1 MLYGYCT
8 KPADKS
14 GEFSKPQRQFLASLF
29 VTLFVVCGKAN
40 FTNLSRYGEYS
51 DRTYRRQYQKSFDF
65 IPFHAQT
72 IAAAIEPSREQIAAI
87 DCSFISKS
95 GKQTWGV
102 DNFYNGSIS
111 KSQKGLEISVIA
123 VVDMLAHQGYTLS
136 VKQTAKTEREARHQG
151 GRQST
156 PLAQPTANKKRK
168 SKSKS
173 KSKSKPKAE
182 PVISERVKGYL
193 EQLKTTRSHLP
204 AAVKYLAADSFYSKK
219 SVVDGVVNLDLH
231 LVSKLRIDKEGVWG
245 KLPPAH
251 FRADLRYCYTG
262 DRKPKG
268 APRKYDGKV
277 DLSDLS
283 RLEFGGE
290 LANGTK
296 IYSQVVWHV
305 SLKRKIRIV
314 YLVDQRNA
322 DKQRVAL
329 LFSTDTTLDS
339 LRLYEYYKSRFQIE
353 FIFRDAKQFTGLCD
367 CQSRQQ
373 QSLDFHFNV
382 SLAAL
387 NIAKLEQQPTP
398 SETGEETIPQSFSMA
413 TYKRLALNG
422 HLLERFISMLGLDPT
437 LIKSH
442 PNYDLLLQY
451 GSLAL

>member
-1 MLYGYCT
+1 LWDA
-8 KPADKS
+8 P
-14 GEFSKPQRQFLASLF
+14 R
-29 VTLFVVCGKAN
+29 AN

-51 DRTYRRQYQKSFDF
+51 ERTYRRQYQKSFDF
-65 IPFHAQT
+65 ISFHAQT

-111 KSQKGLEISVIA
+111 KSQKGLEISVIS
-123 VVDMLAHQGYTLS
+123 VVDVSAHQGYTLS
-136 VKQTAKTEREARHQG
+136 VKQTATTD
-151 GRQST
+151 RQST
-156 PLAQPTANKKRK
+156 SDAQPTAKKKRK

-173 KSKSKPKAE
+173 KSKAKAKMKTE

-193 EQLKTTRSHLP
+193 EQLKTARAHLP
-204 AAVKYLAADSFYSKK
+204 TVVKYLTADSFYSKK
-219 SVVDGVVNLDLH
+219 SVVDGVVAIDLH

-251 FRADLRYCYTG
+251 FRADLRYCYIG
-262 DRKPKG
+262 AQKPKG

-283 RLEFGGE
+283 RLELSDE
-290 LANGTK
+290 LADGTK
-296 IYSQVVWHV
+296 MYSQVVWHV

-314 YLVDQRNA
+314 YLVDQRNP

-329 LFSTDTTLDS
+329 LFSTDTTIAP

-373 QSLDFHFNV
+373 QSLDFHFNA

-387 NIAKLEQQPTP
+387 NIAKLEQQNL
-398 SETGEETIPQSFSMA
+398 SWILVTICNRNLFQWQLTSGWHSM
-413 TYKRLALNG
+413 YIYL
-422 HLLERFISMLGLDPT
+422 SGLFPC
-437 LIKSH
+437 
-442 PNYDLLLQY
+442 
-451 GSLAL
+451 

>member
-1 MLYGYCT
+1 
-8 KPADKS
+8 
-14 GEFSKPQRQFLASLF
+14 

-51 DRTYRRQYQKSFDF
+51 ERTYRRQYQKSFDF

-111 KSQKGLEISVIA
+111 KSQKGLEISVIS
-123 VVDMLAHQGYTLS
+123 VVDVLAHQGYTLS
-136 VKQTAKTEREARHQG
+136 VQQTAKTD
-151 GRQST
+151 RQ
-156 PLAQPTANKKRK
+156 PLPSAQPTAKKKRK

-173 KSKSKPKAE
+173 KAKAKTE

-193 EQLKTTRSHLP
+193 EQLKTARAHLP
-204 AAVKYLAADSFYSKK
+204 VAVRYLTADSFYSKK
-219 SVVDGVVNLDLH
+219 SVVDGVVALDLH
-231 LVSKLRIDKEGVWG
+231 LVSKLRID
-245 KLPPAH
+245 
-251 FRADLRYCYTG
+251 ADLRYCYTG
-262 DRKPKG
+262 EQKPKG

-283 RLEFGGE
+283 RLELTGE
-290 LANGTK
+290 LADGTK
-296 IYSQVVWHV
+296 MYSQVVWHI

-314 YLVDQRNA
+314 YLVDQRNP
-322 DKQRVAL
+322 DRQRVAL
-329 LFSTDTTLDS
+329 LFSTDTTLDP

-373 QSLDFHFNV
+373 QSLDFHFNA

-387 NIAKLEQQPTP
+387 NIAKLEQQKTQ
-398 SETGEETIPQSFSMA
+398 SDTGEDSQPQSFSMA

-442 PNYDLLLQY
+442 PNYDSLLQY
-451 GSLAL
+451 GSLAP

>member
-1 MLYGYCT
+1 
-8 KPADKS
+8 
-14 GEFSKPQRQFLASLF
+14 

-51 DRTYRRQYQKSFDF
+51 ERTYRRQYQKSFDF

-72 IAAAIEPSREQIAAI
+72 IAAAIEPNREQIAAI

-95 GKQTWGV
+95 GKQTWGM

-111 KSQKGLEISVIA
+111 KSQKGLEISVIS
-123 VVDMLAHQGYTLS
+123 VVDVSAHQGYTIS
-136 VKQTAKTEREARHQG
+136 VKQTATTD
-151 GRQST
+151 RQ
-156 PLAQPTANKKRK
+156 PIPAQQTAKKKRKCKRK
-168 SKSKS
+168 SKSKA
-173 KSKSKPKAE
+173 KTE
-182 PVISERVKGYL
+182 PVISERVQGYL
-193 EQLKTTRSHLP
+193 EQLKTARAHLP

-219 SVVDGVVNLDLH
+219 SVVDGVVALDLH
-231 LVSKLRIDKEGVWG
+231 LVSKLRID
-245 KLPPAH
+245 
-251 FRADLRYCYTG
+251 ADLRYCYTG
-262 DRKPKG
+262 EQKPKG

-296 IYSQVVWHV
+296 LYSQVVWHV

-314 YLVDQRNA
+314 YLLDQRTP

-329 LFSTDTTLDS
+329 LFSTDITLDP

-373 QSLDFHFNV
+373 QSLDFHFNA

-387 NIAKLEQQPTP
+387 NIAKLEQQKNQSDTD
-398 SETGEETIPQSFSMA
+398 EETMPQSFSMA
-413 TYKRLALNG
+413 TYKRLALNE
-422 HLLERFISMLGLDPT
+422 HLLERFISMLGLDQT
-437 LIKSH
+437 LIKAH
-442 PNYDLLLQY
+442 PNYDSLLQY
-451 GSLAL
+451 GSLAP

>member
-1 MLYGYCT
+1 M
-8 KPADKS
+8 
-14 GEFSKPQRQFLASLF
+14 
-29 VTLFVVCGKAN
+29 TLFVVCGKAN

-51 DRTYRRQYQKSFDF
+51 ERTYRRQYQKSVDF

-72 IAAAIEPSREQIAAI
+72 IAAAIDPSREQIAAI

-95 GKQTWGV
+95 GKQTWGL

-123 VVDMLAHQGYTLS
+123 VVDVSAHQGYTLS
-136 VKQTAKTEREARHQG
+136 VKQTATTD
-151 GRQST
+151 RQ
-156 PLAQPTANKKRK
+156 PIPDAQPTKKNKKNKKKGKGKGK
-168 SKSKS
+168 SKSKA
-173 KSKSKPKAE
+173 KTE

-193 EQLKTTRSHLP
+193 EQLKTTRSQLP

-219 SVVDGVVNLDLH
+219 SVVDGVVELDLH
-231 LVSKLRIDKEGVWG
+231 LVSKLRID
-245 KLPPAH
+245 
-251 FRADLRYCYTG
+251 ADLRYCYTG
-262 DRKPKG
+262 VQKPNG

-283 RLEFGGE
+283 RLALSGE

-314 YLVDQRNA
+314 YLVDQRNP

-329 LFSTDTTLDS
+329 LFSTDITLDP
-339 LRLYEYYKSRFQIE
+339 LHLHKYYKSRFQIE

-373 QSLDFHFNV
+373 QSLDFHFNA

-387 NIAKLEQQPTP
+387 NIAKLEQQKTQ
-398 SETGEETIPQSFSMA
+398 SDTGEDSQPQSFSMA

-422 HLLERFISMLGLDPT
+422 HLLERFISILGLDPT

-442 PNYDLLLQY
+442 PNYDRLLQY
-451 GSLAL
+451 GSLTP

>member
-8 KPADKS
+8 EPADKS

-51 DRTYRRQYQKSFDF
+51 ERTYRRQYQKSFDF

-136 VKQTAKTEREARHQG
+136 VKQTAKTD
-151 GRQST
+151 RQST
-156 PLAQPTANKKRK
+156 PLAQPTANKKR
-168 SKSKS
+168 KSKS

-231 LVSKLRIDKEGVWG
+231 LVSKLRID
-245 KLPPAH
+245 
-251 FRADLRYCYTG
+251 ADLRYCYTG

-314 YLVDQRNA
+314 YLVDQRNS

-373 QSLDFHFNV
+373 QSLDFHFNA

-387 NIAKLEQQPTP
+387 NIAKLEQQSTP
-398 SETGEETIPQSFSMA
+398 SETGEETMPQSFSMA

>member
-1 MLYGYCT
+1 M
-8 KPADKS
+8 
-14 GEFSKPQRQFLASLF
+14 
-29 VTLFVVCGKAN
+29 TLFVVCGKAN

-51 DRTYRRQYQKSFDF
+51 ERTYRRQYQKSFDF
-65 IPFHAQT
+65 VPFHAQT
-72 IAAAIEPSREQIAAI
+72 IAAAIEPNREQIAAM

-111 KSQKGLEISVIA
+111 KSQKGLEISVIS
-123 VVDMLAHQGYTLS
+123 VVDVLAHQGYTLS
-136 VKQTAKTEREARHQG
+136 VKQTATTN
-151 GRQST
+151 RQ
-156 PLAQPTANKKRK
+156 PIPDAQPTAKKKRK
-168 SKSKS
+168 SKSKA
-173 KSKSKPKAE
+173 KTE
-182 PVISERVKGYL
+182 PVISERVQGYV
-193 EQLKTTRSHLP
+193 EQLKTARAHLP
-204 AAVKYLAADSFYSKK
+204 AAVKYVTADSFYSKK
-219 SVVDGVVNLDLH
+219 SIVDEVVALDLH
-231 LVSKLRIDKEGVWG
+231 LVSKLRID
-245 KLPPAH
+245 
-251 FRADLRYCYTG
+251 ADLRYCYTG
-262 DRKPKG
+262 EQKPKG

-277 DLSDLS
+277 DLTDLS
-283 RLEFGGE
+283 RLKLIGE
-290 LANGTK
+290 LADSTK

-314 YLVDQRNA
+314 YLLDQRNP

-329 LFSTDTTLDS
+329 LFSTDTTITPI
-339 LRLYEYYKSRFQIE
+339 RLYEYYKSRFQIE

-373 QSLDFHFNV
+373 QSLDFHFNA

-387 NIAKLEQQPTP
+387 NIAKLEQQKTQPD
-398 SETGEETIPQSFSMA
+398 TGEDSQPQSFSMA

-451 GSLAL
+451 GSLTP

>member
-1 MLYGYCT
+1 
-8 KPADKS
+8 
-14 GEFSKPQRQFLASLF
+14 

-51 DRTYRRQYQKSFDF
+51 ERTYRRQYQKSFDF

-72 IAAAIEPSREQIAAI
+72 IAAAIEPNREQVAAI

-123 VVDMLAHQGYTLS
+123 VVDVSAHQAYTLS
-136 VKQTAKTEREARHQG
+136 VKQTATTN
-151 GRQST
+151 RQPIPS
-156 PLAQPTANKKRK
+156 ASPTAKKKRK
-168 SKSKS
+168 SKSKA
-173 KSKSKPKAE
+173 KAKAKAKTE

-193 EQLKTTRSHLP
+193 EQLKTARAHLP
-204 AAVKYLAADSFYSKK
+204 TAVKYLTADSFYSKK
-219 SVVDGVVNLDLH
+219 SVVDGVVEIDLH
-231 LVSKLRIDKEGVWG
+231 LISKLRID
-245 KLPPAH
+245 
-251 FRADLRYCYTG
+251 ADLRYCYTG
-262 DRKPKG
+262 EQKPKG

-277 DLSDLS
+277 DLSNLS
-283 RLEFGGE
+283 RLELSGE
-290 LANGTK
+290 LADGTK
-296 IYSQVVWHV
+296 MYSQVVWHV

-314 YLVDQRNA
+314 YLVDQRNP

-329 LFSTDTTLDS
+329 LFSTDTTITPI
-339 LRLYEYYKSRFQIE
+339 RLYKYYKSRFQIE

-373 QSLDFHFNV
+373 QSLDFHFNA

-387 NIAKLEQQPTP
+387 NIAKLEQQKTQLD
-398 SETGEETIPQSFSMA
+398 TGDDSRPQSFSMA
-413 TYKRLALNG
+413 TYKRLALNE
-422 HLLERFISMLGLDPT
+422 HLLERFISMLELNPT

-451 GSLAL
+451 GSLAP

>member
-51 DRTYRRQYQKSFDF
+51 ERSGSPATQRTYRRQYQKSLDF

-136 VKQTAKTEREARHQG
+136 VKQTAKTD
-151 GRQST
+151 RQST
-156 PLAQPTANKKRK
+156 PLAQPTANKKR
-168 SKSKS
+168 KSKS

-231 LVSKLRIDKEGVWG
+231 LVSKLRID
-245 KLPPAH
+245 
-251 FRADLRYCYTG
+251 ADLRYCYTG

-314 YLVDQRNA
+314 YLVDRVNA
-322 DKQRVAL
+322 SKLD
-329 LFSTDTTLDS
+329 LF
-339 LRLYEYYKSRFQIE
+339 
-353 FIFRDAKQFTGLCD
+353 
-367 CQSRQQ
+367 
-373 QSLDFHFNV
+373 
-382 SLAAL
+382 
-387 NIAKLEQQPTP
+387 
-398 SETGEETIPQSFSMA
+398 
-413 TYKRLALNG
+413 
-422 HLLERFISMLGLDPT
+422 
-437 LIKSH
+437 
-442 PNYDLLLQY
+442 
-451 GSLAL
+451 

>member
-1 MLYGYCT
+1 M
-8 KPADKS
+8 
-14 GEFSKPQRQFLASLF
+14 
-29 VTLFVVCGKAN
+29 VCGKAN

-51 DRTYRRQYQKSFDF
+51 ERTYRRQYQKSVDF
-65 IPFHAQT
+65 ISVHAQT

-111 KSQKGLEISVIA
+111 KSQKGLEISVIS
-123 VVDMLAHQGYTLS
+123 VVDVAAHQGYTIC
-136 VKQTAKTEREARHQG
+136 VKQTATTDR
-151 GRQST
+151 
-156 PLAQPTANKKRK
+156 PPIPAQQTAKKKRK
-168 SKSKS
+168 SKLKS
-173 KSKSKPKAE
+173 KAKTE

-193 EQLKTTRSHLP
+193 EQLKTTRAHLP
-204 AAVKYLAADSFYSKK
+204 VAVKYLAADSFYSKK
-219 SVVDGVVNLDLH
+219 SIVDGVVALDLH
-231 LVSKLRIDKEGVWG
+231 LVSKLRID
-245 KLPPAH
+245 
-251 FRADLRYCYTG
+251 ADLRYCYTG
-262 DRKPKG
+262 EQKTKG
-268 APRKYDGKV
+268 APRKYDDKV

-283 RLEFGGE
+283 RLEFGDE

-296 IYSQVVWHV
+296 LYSQVVWHV

-314 YLVDQRNA
+314 YLIDQRNP

-329 LFSTDTTLDS
+329 LFSTDTTVDPI
-339 LRLYEYYKSRFQIE
+339 RLYEYYKSRFQIE

-373 QSLDFHFNV
+373 NALDFHFNS

-387 NIAKLEQQPTP
+387 NIAKLKQQQTP
-398 SETGEETIPQSFSMA
+398 SDPGEDSQAQSFSMA

-442 PNYDLLLQY
+442 PNYESLLQY

>member
-1 MLYGYCT
+1 
-8 KPADKS
+8 
-14 GEFSKPQRQFLASLF
+14 

-51 DRTYRRQYQKSFDF
+51 ERTYRRQYQKSVDF

-111 KSQKGLEISVIA
+111 KSQKGLEISVIS
-123 VVDMLAHQGYTLS
+123 VVDVSAHQAYTLC
-136 VKQTAKTEREARHQG
+136 VKQTATTERKPIPDAK
-151 GRQST
+151 
-156 PLAQPTANKKRK
+156 PTVKKKRK
-168 SKSKS
+168 SKSKA
-173 KSKSKPKAE
+173 KAKAQTKTKTE
-182 PVISERVKGYL
+182 PMISERVKGYL
-193 EQLKTTRSHLP
+193 EQLKTAHAHLP
-204 AAVKYLAADSFYSKK
+204 TAVKYLAADSFYSKK
-219 SVVDGVVNLDLH
+219 SVVDGVVALDLH
-231 LVSKLRIDKEGVWG
+231 LVSKLRID
-245 KLPPAH
+245 
-251 FRADLRYCYTG
+251 ADLRYCYTG
-262 DRKPKG
+262 EQKPKG

-283 RLEFGGE
+283 RLVFGGE

-296 IYSQVVWHV
+296 MYSQVVWHV

-314 YLVDQRNA
+314 YLVDQRNP

-329 LFSTDTTLDS
+329 LFSTDTTLDPF
-339 LRLYEYYKSRFQIE
+339 RLHEYYKSRFQIE

-387 NIAKLEQQPTP
+387 NIAKLEQQKTQ
-398 SETGEETIPQSFSMA
+398 SDTGEDSQPQSFSMA

-422 HLLERFISMLGLDPT
+422 HLLERFISMLELDQT

-442 PNYDLLLQY
+442 PNYDSLLQY
-451 GSLAL
+451 GSLAP

>member
-1 MLYGYCT
+1 M
-8 KPADKS
+8 
-14 GEFSKPQRQFLASLF
+14 
-29 VTLFVVCGKAN
+29 TLFVVCGKAN

-51 DRTYRRQYQKSFDF
+51 ERTYRRQYQKSVDF

-111 KSQKGLEISVIA
+111 KSQKGLEISVIS
-123 VVDMLAHQGYTLS
+123 VVDVSAHQGYTLS
-136 VKQTAKTEREARHQG
+136 VKQTATTEHQPI
-151 GRQST
+151 
-156 PLAQPTANKKRK
+156 PLEQPTVKKKRK
-168 SKSKS
+168 SKSKA
-173 KSKSKPKAE
+173 KANAKTKTE

-193 EQLKTTRSHLP
+193 EQLKITRAHLP
-204 AAVKYLAADSFYSKK
+204 AAVKYLVGDSFYSKK
-219 SVVDGVVNLDLH
+219 SVVDGVVALDLH
-231 LVSKLRIDKEGVWG
+231 LVSKLRID
-245 KLPPAH
+245 
-251 FRADLRYCYTG
+251 ADLRYCYTG
-262 DRKPKG
+262 EQKPKG

-296 IYSQVVWHV
+296 LYSQVVWHV
-305 SLKRKIRIV
+305 SLKRQIRIV
-314 YLVDQRNA
+314 YLIDRRNP

-329 LFSTDTTLDS
+329 LFSTDTEIDPI
-339 LRLYEYYKSRFQIE
+339 RLYEYYKSRFQIE

-373 QSLDFHFNV
+373 RSLDFHFNA
-382 SLAAL
+382 SLATL
-387 NIAKLEQQPTP
+387 NIAKLEHQKTQ
-398 SETGEETIPQSFSMA
+398 SDTGEDLQPQSFSMA
-413 TYKRLALNG
+413 SYKRLALNG

-451 GSLAL
+451 GSLAP

>member
-1 MLYGYCT
+1 
-8 KPADKS
+8 
-14 GEFSKPQRQFLASLF
+14 

-51 DRTYRRQYQKSFDF
+51 ERTYRRQYQKSFDF
-65 IPFHAQT
+65 MPFHAQT
-72 IAAAIEPSREQIAAI
+72 IAAAIDPSREQIAAI

-111 KSQKGLEISVIA
+111 KSQKGLEISVIS
-123 VVDMLAHQGYTLS
+123 VVDVSAHQGYTLC
-136 VKQTAKTEREARHQG
+136 VKQTATTDRPSISDAK
-151 GRQST
+151 
-156 PLAQPTANKKRK
+156 PTAKKKRK

-173 KSKSKPKAE
+173 KSKSKTE

-193 EQLKTTRSHLP
+193 EQLKTARAHLP
-204 AAVKYLAADSFYSKK
+204 TAVKYLAADSFYSKK
-219 SVVDGVVNLDLH
+219 SVVDGVVALDLH
-231 LVSKLRIDKEGVWG
+231 LVSKLRID
-245 KLPPAH
+245 
-251 FRADLRYCYTG
+251 ADLRYCYTG
-262 DRKPKG
+262 EQKPKG

-296 IYSQVVWHV
+296 LYSQVVWHV
-305 SLKRKIRIV
+305 SLKRQIRIV
-314 YLVDQRNA
+314 YLIARRNP

-329 LFSTDTTLDS
+329 LFSTDTEIDPI
-339 LRLYEYYKSRFQIE
+339 RLYEYYKSRFQIE

-373 QSLDFHFNV
+373 RSLDFHFNA
-382 SLAAL
+382 SLATL
-387 NIAKLEQQPTP
+387 NIAKLEQQKTQ
-398 SETGEETIPQSFSMA
+398 SDTGEDLQPQSFSMA
-413 TYKRLALNG
+413 SYKRLALNG

-451 GSLAL
+451 GSLAP

>member
-1 MLYGYCT
+1 M
-8 KPADKS
+8 
-14 GEFSKPQRQFLASLF
+14 
-29 VTLFVVCGKAN
+29 TLFVVCGKAN

-51 DRTYRRQYQKSFDF
+51 ERTYRRQYQKSFDF

-72 IAAAIEPSREQIAAI
+72 IAAAIAPSREQIAAI
-87 DCSFISKS
+87 DCSFIGKS
-95 GKQTWGV
+95 GKQTWGI

-123 VVDMLAHQGYTLS
+123 VVDVSAHQGYTLS
-136 VKQTAKTEREARHQG
+136 VKQTATTD
-151 GRQST
+151 RQT
-156 PLAQPTANKKRK
+156 IPLAQPIAKKKRKKKKRK

-173 KSKSKPKAE
+173 KSKATAKTA

-193 EQLKTTRSHLP
+193 EQLKTARVNLP
-204 AAVKYLAADSFYSKK
+204 TAVKYLTADSFYSKK
-219 SVVDGVVNLDLH
+219 SVVDGVIELDLH
-231 LVSKLRIDKEGVWG
+231 LISKLRID
-245 KLPPAH
+245 
-251 FRADLRYCYTG
+251 ADLRYCYTG
-262 DRKPKG
+262 EQKPKG

-283 RLEFGGE
+283 RLDVSGK
-290 LANGTK
+290 LADGTK
-296 IYSQVVWHV
+296 MYSQVVWHI

-314 YLVDQRNA
+314 YLVDQRNP

-329 LFSTDTTLDS
+329 LFSTDTTIAPI
-339 LRLYEYYKSRFQIE
+339 RLYEYYKSRFQIE

-373 QSLDFHFNV
+373 KALDFHFNA

-387 NIAKLEQQPTP
+387 NIAKLEQQTTHLD
-398 SETGEETIPQSFSMA
+398 TGEDSQPQSFSMA
-413 TYKRLALNG
+413 TYKRLALNA
-422 HLLERFISMLGLDPT
+422 HLLELFISMLGLDPT

-451 GSLAL
+451 GSLAP

>member
-1 MLYGYCT
+1 
-8 KPADKS
+8 
-14 GEFSKPQRQFLASLF
+14 

-40 FTNLSRYGEYS
+40 FTNLSRYGDYS
-51 DRTYRRQYQKSFDF
+51 ERTYRRQYQKSFDF
-65 IPFHAQT
+65 VPFHAQT
-72 IAAAIEPSREQIAAI
+72 IAAAIEPHREQIAAM

-111 KSQKGLEISVIA
+111 KSQTGLEISVIS
-123 VVDMLAHQGYTLS
+123 VVDVLAHQGYTLS
-136 VKQTAKTEREARHQG
+136 VKQTATTN
-151 GRQST
+151 RQ
-156 PLAQPTANKKRK
+156 PIPDAQPTAKKKRK

-173 KSKSKPKAE
+173 KSKAKTE
-182 PVISERVKGYL
+182 LVMSERVKGYL
-193 EQLKTTRSHLP
+193 EQLKTARVHLP
-204 AAVKYLAADSFYSKK
+204 TAVKYLAADSFYSKK
-219 SVVDGVVNLDLH
+219 SVVDEVVELDLH
-231 LVSKLRIDKEGVWG
+231 LVSKLRID
-245 KLPPAH
+245 
-251 FRADLRYCYTG
+251 ADLRYCYTG
-262 DRKPKG
+262 EQKPKG

-283 RLEFGGE
+283 RLELSGE
-290 LANGTK
+290 LADGTK
-296 IYSQVVWHV
+296 MYSQVVWHV
-305 SLKRKIRIV
+305 SLKRQIRIV
-314 YLVDQRNA
+314 CLGLLHGRETRPQRLRYLVDQRNP

-329 LFSTDTTLDS
+329 LFSTDPTLDP

-373 QSLDFHFNV
+373 KSLDFHFNA

-387 NIAKLEQQPTP
+387 NLAKLEQHKTQLD
-398 SETGEETIPQSFSMA
+398 TGEDSQPQSFSMA

-422 HLLERFISMLGLDPT
+422 HLLERFISMLGLDST

-442 PNYDLLLQY
+442 PNYDSLLQY